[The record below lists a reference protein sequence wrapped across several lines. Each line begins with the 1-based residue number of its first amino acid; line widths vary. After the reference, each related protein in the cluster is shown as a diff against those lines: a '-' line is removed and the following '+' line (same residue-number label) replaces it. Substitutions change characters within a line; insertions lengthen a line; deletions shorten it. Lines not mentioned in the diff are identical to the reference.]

1 MSNDNKH
8 LTPYLKLMSRTN
20 FNVFVNQMFKLI
32 KRNSL
37 FFALPIT
44 GFSFTRVLS

>member
-32 KRNSL
+32 KGNSRFL
-37 FFALPIT
+37 ALPIIV
-44 GFSFTRVLS
+44 FSFT